1 AGARGRSPAAD
12 AGRRQS
18 PSPRRRRR
26 AGSRGRRFGRGR
38 GSVVAQPRGARRHR
52 GGRGKSPNYN
62 RSMSTAAAN
71 MPGVGDLAP
80 DFTLPGTPDGDPV
93 SLASFKGSKH
103 VLLAF
108 YVFDFSPG

>member
-1 AGARGRSPAAD
+1 MGRVKGASSCSTANRS
-12 AGRRQS
+12 RRD
-18 PSPRRRRR
+18 RRT
-26 AGSRGRRFGRGR
+26 
-38 GSVVAQPRGARRHR
+38 
-52 GGRGKSPNYN
+52 YN
-62 RSMSTAAAN
+62 RSMSIATPT

-93 SLASFKGSKH
+93 ALSSFKGKKH

>member
-1 AGARGRSPAAD
+1 
-12 AGRRQS
+12 
-18 PSPRRRRR
+18 
-26 AGSRGRRFGRGR
+26 
-38 GSVVAQPRGARRHR
+38 
-52 GGRGKSPNYN
+52 
-62 RSMSTAAAN
+62 MSTAATD

>member
-1 AGARGRSPAAD
+1 MNASHM
-12 AGRRQS
+12 
-18 PSPRRRRR
+18 R
-26 AGSRGRRFGRGR
+26 ATCASLSAIAPDR
-38 GSVVAQPRGARRHR
+38 
-52 GGRGKSPNYN
+52 KWDN
-62 RSMSTAAAN
+62 RSMAIAAPT

-93 SLASFKGSKH
+93 ALSSFKGSKH